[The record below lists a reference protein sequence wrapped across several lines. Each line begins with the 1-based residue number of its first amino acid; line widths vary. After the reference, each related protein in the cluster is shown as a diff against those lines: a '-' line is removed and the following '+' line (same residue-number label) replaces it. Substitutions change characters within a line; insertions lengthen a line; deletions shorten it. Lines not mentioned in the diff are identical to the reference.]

1 MEVYIKSDIGQKRPL
16 NEDRAGYFINQ
27 TQQPLFIVCDG
38 VGGHQAGEVASQM
51 AIDLIGR
58 SWEETAFLEPTEM
71 TEWLK
76 ENIEK
81 NNAAIYKQGQEN
93 FSLKGMATTL
103 VAAALLGDT
112 LVVLNVG
119 DSRAYLYRNGATN
132 QITEDHSLV
141 NELVK
146 QGELTPQEAE
156 HHPQKNVITRSL
168 GLEYNVQVADI
179 SLKVKAED
187 IVLLCSDGLSDIVPL
202 DKINDILN
210 DEKTLDEAS
219 SALIDLANNAGG
231 FDNITVLLASD
242 LQNGQVKSL

>member
-1 MEVYIKSDIGQKRPL
+1 M
-16 NEDRAGYFINQ
+16 
-27 TQQPLFIVCDG
+27 
-38 VGGHQAGEVASQM
+38 
-51 AIDLIGR
+51 
-58 SWEETAFLEPTEM
+58 
-71 TEWLK
+71 
-76 ENIEK
+76 
-81 NNAAIYKQGQEN
+81 
-93 FSLKGMATTL
+93 
-103 VAAALLGDT
+103 
-112 LVVLNVG
+112 
-119 DSRAYLYRNGATN
+119 
-132 QITEDHSLV
+132 
-141 NELVK
+141 VK

-168 GLEYNVQVADI
+168 GLEYNVQVAVI